1 MGLLDLFGGKKKKE
15 AEKLEYINKLE
26 PFKANITN
34 YEDLKAQLIGL
45 DFEDVKHNV
54 DKQVRIFTEHR
65 NIYTKYSQEIA
76 DKMTDEGYFLGMSEE
91 QFNDLVRYRV
101 MTGEEMTFRNQRNEV
116 VLPFTNRKEEL
127 LQTKSKVTRS
137 DFSRNKKK
145 MKARDF
151 IFENDVLVKIVNH

>member
-1 MGLLDLFGGKKKKE
+1 MFGGKKKKE
-15 AEKLEYINKLE
+15 VEKLEYINKLE

>member
-1 MGLLDLFGGKKKKE
+1 MGLFDIFGGGKKKE
-15 AEKLEYINKLE
+15 AEKIEYINKLE
-26 PFKANITN
+26 PFKKNITN
-34 YEDLKAQLIGL
+34 YEDIKTQLMSL
-45 DFEDVKHNV
+45 DIDDVKHNV

-65 NIYTKYSQEIA
+65 NIYTKYSREIA

-101 MTGEEMTFRNQRNEV
+101 MTGEERTFRSQRNEV

-127 LQTKSKVTRS
+127 LETKSKVTRS
-137 DFSRNKKK
+137 DFSRNKKR

-151 IFENDVLVKIVNH
+151 IFENDVLVKIINH